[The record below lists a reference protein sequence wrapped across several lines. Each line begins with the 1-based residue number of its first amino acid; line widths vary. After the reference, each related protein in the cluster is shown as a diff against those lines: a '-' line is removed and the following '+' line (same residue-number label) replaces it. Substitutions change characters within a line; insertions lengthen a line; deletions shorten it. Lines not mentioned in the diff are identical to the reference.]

1 MHGSKKITLVTLISR
16 QILIDRLAGN
26 LTLIPNEQVRNIRM
40 SRRIK
45 MVKKLMR
52 NRCQVDNINLYWIK
66 SVLLDGMFSNL
77 SCSSFMQFNNITNTC
92 PLKFTTCHDVWFAI
106 HLDTERSHLNIGPT
120 CNQRE
125 KKGGGYLLGQTVDWI
140 ILLFY
145 HLF

>member
-1 MHGSKKITLVTLISR
+1 MVHGSKKITLVTLISR

-92 PLKFTTCHDVWFAI
+92 PLKFTTCVVC
-106 HLDTERSHLNIGPT
+106 DTSRYRKISLKYWTNMQSE
-120 CNQRE
+120 RE
-125 KKGGGYLLGQTVDWI
+125 KKGEDICWVRR
-140 ILLFY
+140 
-145 HLF
+145 